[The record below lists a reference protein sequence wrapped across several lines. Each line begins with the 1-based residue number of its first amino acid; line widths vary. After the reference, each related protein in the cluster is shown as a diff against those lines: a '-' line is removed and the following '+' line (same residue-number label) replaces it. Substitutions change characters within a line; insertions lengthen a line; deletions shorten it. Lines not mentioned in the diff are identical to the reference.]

1 MNATTKAVAPRRRAI
16 PGMAAWAAAARKYEI
31 GKGMTARRVHYLDAW
46 WWTDTHILL
55 RSTDDLDGMPVQE
68 ISPSALRSEVWAAPR
83 TRLVEW
89 GTAVQCR
96 FNQFDVRKSLGKPE
110 TRAQDRYISLVDESF
125 PGAVWHGT
133 SNPLDFL
140 TVSHNRIHVALIM
153 PLMPR
158 E

>member
-1 MNATTKAVAPRRRAI
+1 
-16 PGMAAWAAAARKYEI
+16 MAAWAAAARKYEI

-89 GTAVQCR
+89 GAPFHCT
-96 FNQFDVRKSLGKPE
+96 FNEFDVRKSHGIHV
-110 TRAQDRYISLVDESF
+110 QDRYVRLVEESF
-125 PGAVWHGT
+125 PGATWHST
-133 SNPLDFL
+133 SNPFQFL